1 MVIFTLKLLKSN
13 IFLNNLGIKQV
24 IPRYFLNLL
33 GGFHSIF
40 SSLMPGIKAVVVFVL
55 GDGSVI
61 LNLTNVRILSV
72 FKCKPLAPTV
82 VPDQLQPVA

>member
-1 MVIFTLKLLKSN
+1 M
-13 IFLNNLGIKQV
+13 

-40 SSLMPGIKAVVVFVL
+40 SSVSPLMPGNKAVVVFVL
-55 GDGSVI
+55 GDGSVM

-82 VPDQLQPVA
+82 IPDQLQPVA